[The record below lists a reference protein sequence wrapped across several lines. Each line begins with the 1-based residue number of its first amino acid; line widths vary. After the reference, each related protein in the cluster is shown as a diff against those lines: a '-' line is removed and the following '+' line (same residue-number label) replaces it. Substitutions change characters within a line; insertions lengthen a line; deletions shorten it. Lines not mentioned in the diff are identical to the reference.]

1 MKNTFVLFNINGEP
15 IYIVKSKIV
24 ALEKYDETRTRV
36 VLIEDECYVIYIVD
50 GSLEGNKKLVEES

>member
-1 MKNTFVLFNINGEP
+1 MEFVLFHIGGEP
-15 IYIVKSKIV
+15 IYIVKNKIV

-50 GSLEGNKKLVEES
+50 GSLETNKKLVEES